1 MDSLIVLVASV
12 LGLVVFLAP
21 VLSIIGFVRSR
32 QLRDEVEGLEATVRG
47 LEGGLDALSR
57 AHAQLRA
64 EVSRQRTAAPAA
76 TPSQAGA
83 PAAPAPAPGPAP
95 APAAGPAPLP
105 TPIAT
110 PAPIPAPI
118 PTLPPEAPPEPSA
131 MPPPLPRPM
140 PAAAPAAAASRQ
152 PAWPPPPP
160 LHTPA
165 AAEAGGA
172 GRRWSPP
179 APPAEPPGPPAPA
192 FDWESLLGI
201 KGAAWLAGIAFVIA
215 ALFLAKLAVDQGVFT
230 PIVRLIAMIAFGT
243 GALVWA
249 ELGLRKGYEP
259 TADAISG
266 AGIVTLYAGW
276 FAAHVVWGLIGMT
289 PAFFAMALVTVVAAA
304 ISVRHGALFTAILG
318 ILGGLATPLLLSSGS
333 DRPIGLFAYL
343 TVLNVGFL
351 WVARRQAWTAI
362 TAIALGGTTLMQM
375 GWLFRRLL
383 HLEVPPDT
391 LLVAAIAFA
400 VLGAIY
406 LLHAHWTDPEVS
418 PISHVLGRLGG
429 AVPLI
434 ASLIF
439 VADRRFAPEWPLALG
454 NVALLGVVT
463 IALGLRRMPGFILT
477 SAITTLVAAAMW
489 GAHVPSG
496 VATVGPALIFMA
508 LTAVYNVL
516 GRLATPEPADG
527 ERRPDLSVLGACG
540 LVVAAGL
547 FVLGFSLFAAP
558 ALPPPGLVVGIVGLL
573 ILVLVERTSVDT
585 APLVLPAGA
594 VLVTFLARQWFE
606 SAAVPG
612 QYLGL
617 LAFPHVVAVV
627 FAAIAIVRDR
637 RGDADGAPWW
647 LAGDFAA
654 LASAGV
660 AYIALHTAIEREA
673 FAAPGPV
680 FALLALDLVLVLRV
694 AVRRDWTS
702 LVPLAALAAWLL
714 TSVWHVQYFAPAVS
728 VVAIAWEVAIYLAF
742 VALPFV
748 MATWKPGAWRQAGG
762 AWLTS
767 AFIGPLFFFVFRAAW
782 VEMWGTG
789 SIGLLA
795 VLLAGVSVASLA
807 GISRVFAAA
816 PGDAVAAARRLDY
829 LALYS
834 AIALGFVAAAI
845 AMQLDRQW
853 ITIGWA
859 LEAAA
864 VFWVFGL
871 LPHPGLKYFGLA
883 LFAAV
888 GLRLLLNP
896 EVLLYEERGR
906 PIVNWLLYTYG
917 VPVLCTLA
925 GAWLLRRAE
934 ATRIDAPAS
943 DWLPGD
949 RDYAAPLV
957 GALGLVLLF
966 WLINLEIFDFYSRD
980 RYVTLDVSRHLAR
993 DLTFSVAWGLYA
1005 LALLGIGIWRENKGL
1020 RMAALGFLMLTFAKV
1035 FLYDLWY
1042 LSGIYRVLA
1051 FLGLGTSL
1059 IIVSLL
1065 YQRFVARPRT

>member
-1 MDSLIVLVASV
+1 MESLIVLVVSV
-12 LGLVVFLAP
+12 LGLVVFFAP

-32 QLRDEVEGLEATVRG
+32 QLRDTVESLEATVQG
-47 LEGGLDALSR
+47 LDGRLDALAR

-64 EVSRQRTAAPAA
+64 EAERFAAARPPAPPSPVAPESEAPAA
-76 TPSQAGA
+76 SRE
-83 PAAPAPAPGPAP
+83 
-95 APAAGPAPLP
+95 PL
-105 TPIAT
+105 T
-110 PAPIPAPI
+110 APIPALRTPV
-118 PTLPPEAPPEPSA
+118 TAEPA
-131 MPPPLPRPM
+131 APPPLPPPM
-140 PAAAPAAAASRQ
+140 PPRMPAAPAAAPSAASA
-152 PAWPPPPP
+152 PHAAWPPPPP
-160 LHTPA
+160 GQ
-165 AAEAGGA
+165 EAVADGGT
-172 GRRWSPP
+172 GRRWTPP
-179 APPAEPPGPPAPA
+179 APPLGPPAPPEPPAPA

-230 PIVRLIAMIAFGT
+230 PIVRLIAMIGGGT
-243 GALVWA
+243 AALVWA
-249 ELGLRKGYEP
+249 ELGLRKGYRP

-266 AGIVTLYAGW
+266 SGIVTLYAGW
-276 FAAHVVWGLIGMT
+276 FAAHVVWDLIGMT
-289 PAFFAMALVTVVAAA
+289 PAFVAMTIVTLAAAA

-318 ILGGLATPLLLSSGS
+318 ILGGLATPILLSSGS
-333 DRPIGLFAYL
+333 DRPFGLFAYL

-351 WVARRQAWTAI
+351 WVARKQAWTAI
-362 TAIALGGTTLMQM
+362 TAIALCGTTLMQL
-375 GWLFRRLL
+375 GWLTRRLL
-383 HLEVPPDT
+383 QAEVPPDT
-391 LLVAAIAFA
+391 LLIAAIAFA
-400 VLGAIY
+400 ILGAVY
-406 LLHAHWTDPEVS
+406 LLHAYWTDFEVAPTS
-418 PISHVLGRLGG
+418 QILGLFGA
-429 AVPLI
+429 AVPLV

-439 VADRRFAPEWPLALG
+439 IADRRFAPEWPLAFG
-454 NVALLGVVT
+454 NVALLGAGS

-477 SAITTLVAAAMW
+477 SAITTLLAAAMW
-489 GAHVPSG
+489 SAHLLSG
-496 VATVGPALIFMA
+496 VETVGPALVIMA
-508 LTAVYNVL
+508 ITAVYNVI
-516 GRLATPEPADG
+516 GRLAAPEPAEG
-527 ERRPDLSVLGACG
+527 QARPELSVLGASG
-540 LVVAAGL
+540 LIVAAGL

-558 ALPPPGLVVGIVGLL
+558 QLPPAGLVIGIVALL

-617 LAFPHVVAVV
+617 LAFPHVVAIV
-627 FAAIAIVRDR
+627 FAAIAVIRDR
-637 RGDADGAPWW
+637 RGDEAGAPWW
-647 LAGDFAA
+647 MVSDLAA
-654 LASAGV
+654 LTSAGV
-660 AYIALHTAIEREA
+660 AYVSLHTAIDREA

-680 FALLALDLVLVLRV
+680 YALLTLDLLLILRV

-702 LVPLAALAAWLL
+702 LVPLAGLAAWLFA
-714 TSVWHVQYFAPAVS
+714 SVWHVQHFTPATAFVA
-728 VVAIAWEVAIYLAF
+728 VVAQVAIYLAF
-742 VALPFV
+742 VLLPFV
-748 MATWKPGAWRQAGG
+748 MASWKPGAWRQAGG

-782 VEMWGTG
+782 VEAWGTG
-789 SIGLLA
+789 SIGVLA
-795 VLLAGVSVASLA
+795 VLLAGVSAASLV
-807 GISRVFAAA
+807 GIGRVFAAE
-816 PGDAVAAARRLDY
+816 PGDVLAAKRRLDY

-834 AIALGFVAAAI
+834 AIALGFIATAI
-845 AMQLDRQW
+845 ALQLDRQW

-871 LPHPGLKYFGLA
+871 LPHPGLKYFGLV
-883 LFAAV
+883 LFGFV
-888 GLRLLLNP
+888 GMRLLINP
-896 EVLLYEERGR
+896 EVLTYEERGR

-934 ATRIDAPAS
+934 AVRVDPPES

-949 RDYAAPLV
+949 RDYIAPLV
-957 GALGLVLLF
+957 GGLGLLLLF

-993 DLTFSVAWGLYA
+993 DLTFSVAWGVYA
-1005 LALLGIGIWRENKGL
+1005 LALLGIGIWRETKGL